1 MMAGD
6 LSSSHTAI
14 ASIEEVSSNIE
25 VTFAEVGGHLGRG
38 HAMFNDL
45 NDGLAALSQELSGA
59 KIEGAAE
66 SLQSIA
72 TKLTELSEVLP
83 AESALLKTIG
93 ADASQAS
100 AVLEPLIKHIEM
112 ILIIARSARIEA
124 ASFDAGRESFLEFTQ
139 EAIDLA
145 KAAKRSVEAC
155 KSEQRRLC
163 DAVGIA
169 MNRQHAFDA
178 RYRPQLLLV
187 SGNLTGGYS
196 SMQSHQRESARLAEL
211 TGDSTRQIADAVGT
225 AIVSMQA
232 GDSVRQRLEHICR
245 SLRVASGAEGSI
257 APVVTS
263 GLEKVPSASPLV
275 CHLQAQ
281 HLQSTSANFLEDIAG
296 IDRSL
301 EALSNGVSETIS
313 RGREICGGDGNG
325 MSFLSDVKQALDQ
338 ASLLIEACENSRHSV
353 DEALSVV
360 NDTLGKFRT
369 AITELSGVVV
379 DIILIGMN
387 AGLKAGHLGVRGRTF
402 VVIAGELK
410 ITADQISGGA
420 KTLQP
425 VLDRIGQSAV
435 DLKVL
440 RAESDP
446 SAMARLEPVVVSAMA
461 EIEAGNTQLEH
472 LMKRLVAEGGE
483 FGRMVAHAR
492 SLLTDLG
499 AKVGSFPETAR
510 SLESETIPFISP
522 DEAACIAPLFD
533 DLYTQ
538 YTMVSEREV
547 HAGFAERIGL
557 AVTELPPATADD
569 AVEDVLF
576 F

>member
-1 MMAGD
+1 MASHP
-6 LSSSHTAI
+6 SSSETI
-14 ASIEEVSSNIE
+14 AAIEEVSSNIE
-25 VTFAEVGGHLGRG
+25 ATFAEVGGHLGRG

-45 NDGLAALSQELSGA
+45 NDGLAALSHELSGA

-72 TKLTELSEVLP
+72 TKLTKLSEVLP
-83 AESALLKTIG
+83 AESVLLKTIG
-93 ADASQAS
+93 ADASQTS

-124 ASFDAGRESFLEFTQ
+124 ASFDVGRGGFLDFTQ

-145 KAAKRSVEAC
+145 QAAKSSIEAC

-169 MNRQHAFDA
+169 MNRQHAFDE
-178 RYRPQLLLV
+178 RYRSQLLAV
-187 SGNLTGGYS
+187 SSSLTDGYS
-196 SMQSHQRESARLAEL
+196 SMQSHQRESARLAGL
-211 TGDSTRQIADAVGT
+211 TGESARQMADTVGA

-245 SLRVASGAEGSI
+245 SLRVASGAEVAI
-257 APVVTS
+257 APAVLS
-263 GLEKVPSASPLV
+263 GLAKVPSASPLV
-275 CHLQAQ
+275 CHLQAEQ
-281 HLQSTSANFLEDIAG
+281 LQSTSANFLEDIAG

-301 EALSNGVSETIS
+301 EALADGVAETVS
-313 RGREICGGDGNG
+313 RGQAICGGDGNG

-338 ASLLIEACENSRHSV
+338 ASLLIEACENSRHLV

-360 NDTLGKFRT
+360 NDTLGKFRA

-410 ITADQISGGA
+410 VTADQISGSA
-420 KTLQP
+420 KILQP
-425 VLDRIGQSAV
+425 VLDRIEQSAAN
-435 DLKVL
+435 LKVL
-440 RAESDP
+440 RTESDP
-446 SAMARLEPVVVSAMA
+446 SAMARLEPVVVSAMVD
-461 EIEAGNTQLEH
+461 IEAGNDQLEH
-472 LMKRLVAEGGE
+472 LMRRLVAEGGE
-483 FGRMVAHAR
+483 FGRMVTHAR
-492 SLLTDLG
+492 LLLSDLG
-499 AKVGSFPETAR
+499 AKVGSFPEAAR
-510 SLESETIPFISP
+510 SLESETIPFIAP

-538 YTMVSEREV
+538 YTMASERNV
-547 HAGFAERIGL
+547 HSSFTKKIGL
-557 AVTELPPATADD
+557 AGKELPAGAADD
-569 AVEDVLF
+569 AVEDVLLF
-576 F
+576 